1 MNKFDS
7 LRAFVQVV
15 DAGGFAAAARIMGL
29 SRSQVNKL
37 VISLEDELGVQLLQR
52 TTRKVSPTN
61 TGLAFYDR
69 CKGILA
75 DLVEAEQAVS
85 QLQSE
90 PRGVLRI
97 NAPMTFGTQHL
108 APAVADFLAQ
118 YPDLMVELALSDRFI
133 DPIAEGF
140 DITIRISS
148 PPQAASL
155 IVHPLTPMRMVL
167 CASPTYL
174 ATHEEPGHPQDLRDH
189 SCLSYGHLPTTTPW
203 LFHGLDGEQSVS
215 VKGALCSN
223 NGEVLREAAL
233 KGLGITLLPTF
244 IVGLDL
250 QAGRLQALLS
260 EYEIP
265 ALNVY
270 VLYPVNRH
278 LSSKTRL
285 FTEFLQNRFGDC
297 PAWDKN
303 LF

>member
-118 YPDLMVELALSDRFI
+118 YPGLMVELALSDRFI

-140 DITIRISS
+140 DITVRISS

-155 IVHPLTPMRMVL
+155 IVHSLTPVRMVL

-174 ATHEEPGHPQDLRDH
+174 ATHEEPGHPQD
-189 SCLSYGHLPTTTPW
+189 
-203 LFHGLDGEQSVS
+203 
-215 VKGALCSN
+215 
-223 NGEVLREAAL
+223 
-233 KGLGITLLPTF
+233 
-244 IVGLDL
+244 
-250 QAGRLQALLS
+250 
-260 EYEIP
+260 
-265 ALNVY
+265 
-270 VLYPVNRH
+270 
-278 LSSKTRL
+278 
-285 FTEFLQNRFGDC
+285 
-297 PAWDKN
+297 
-303 LF
+303 